1 MLPCE
6 VIQVV
11 NKEDGDPPQVCEH
24 ALHDPLGTL
33 KVHRV
38 ELQGVVFQL
47 SLECLLCELLAVQD
61 RCDGFFDFQG
71 QLVEVSGEVQH
82 VMFEDFLSAEPIVL
96 AGYVRIEVP

>member
-1 MLPCE
+1 VLPWK

-11 NKEDGDPPQVCEH
+11 NKEDGDSPQVCEH

-47 SLECLLCELLAVQD
+47 SLECLLRELLAVQD
-61 RCDGFFDFQG
+61 RCYGFFDFQG

-82 VMFEDFLSAEPIVL
+82 VMLECFLSTESIVF
-96 AGYVRIEVP
+96 AGYVRVKVP